1 MELKGKKVVV
11 VGLGRSGQASA
22 RLLTFLGAEVW
33 VTDQRSSQELAQE
46 ITMLKGQPVRF
57 SLGGHPA
64 SVFSGAALAVVSPG
78 VSPAGLIGCSA
89 PIMGEVELAFR
100 HLTASLVAITG
111 TNGKS
116 TTTALVGE
124 MLKAWGKRVFVGGN
138 LGIPLCEAALS
149 ALSATGGGRDL
160 FEWVVAE
167 VSSFQMETIETFRP
181 RIAVLLNATPN
192 HQDRYAHFQDYLS
205 AKLRI
210 FSNQTK
216 SDFAVVNLDDPVLRS
231 IPPTLKARVVPIS
244 RRERPEGGVWMEGDR
259 LISGL
264 SGRRVIARRSEILL
278 RGEHNLENVLAAVA
292 VAQLAGCPTEV
303 IQKIISQFPG
313 LEHRLETVRRRR
325 EVLYVNDSK
334 ATTVAATAC
343 ALESFEE
350 PVILIAGGRD
360 KGGDF
365 QSLRPILSRKAIAVI
380 LIGEAREKIRT
391 ALEGTTPIYEAMS
404 LREAVER
411 AAALASPGH
420 VVLLSPGCASF
431 DMFRDFEDRGRQ
443 FKALVASVS

>member
-11 VGLGRSGQASA
+11 IGLGRSGQASA

-33 VTDQRSSQELAQE
+33 VTDRRSSQELAQE
-46 ITMLKGQPVRF
+46 IKTLKGQPIQF

-64 SVFSGAALAVVSPG
+64 SVFSEAILAVVSPG
-78 VSPAGLIGCSA
+78 VSPASLIGCSA
-89 PIMGEVELAFR
+89 PVTGEVELAFR
-100 HLTASLVAITG
+100 HLTAPLVAITG

-138 LGIPLCEAALS
+138 LGTPLCEAALS
-149 ALSATGGGRDL
+149 ALSVTGGGKDL

-167 VSSFQMETIETFRP
+167 VSSFQLETIETFRP
-181 RIAVLLNATPN
+181 RIAVLLNVTPN
-192 HQDRYAHFQDYLS
+192 HQDRYAHFKDYFS

-210 FSNQTK
+210 FSSQTK

-231 IPPTLKARVVPIS
+231 TPPTLKARVVPTS
-244 RRERPEGGVWMEGDR
+244 LRCRPEGGVWMEGDR

-264 SGRRVIARRSEILL
+264 SGGHVIAHRSEILL
-278 RGEHNLENVLAAVA
+278 RGEHNLENVMAAVA
-292 VAQLAGCPTEV
+292 VAQLAGCPIEV
-303 IQKIISQFPG
+303 IHQVISQFPG
-313 LEHRLETVRRRR
+313 LEHRLETVCRRR

-365 QSLRPILSRKAIAVI
+365 KSLRPTIGRKAIAVI
-380 LIGEAREKIRT
+380 LIGEAREKIRM

-404 LREAVER
+404 LSEAVER
-411 AAALASPGH
+411 AAALSSPGH

-443 FKALVASVS
+443 FKAIVASLS